1 MVKWCGMKL
10 NVIYEDNHIIVVEK
24 PVNVSVQKDISE
36 DKDLLTMVKEYVKV
50 KYNKP
55 GNVFIGLV
63 HRLDR
68 PVGGVMVF
76 ARTSKAASRL
86 SEQIRNKTVK
96 KEYLAVVNGRLEKER
111 GVLENYLVHDK
122 KDNITSV
129 VSEKE
134 AKNNKEVKKAIL
146 EYKVLEYDKKND
158 VSLVEV
164 DLKTGRHHQI
174 RVQFNN
180 IGHSLIGD
188 YKYGENNRGEI
199 SPALFAYKLEFLHP
213 TKNEKMSFE
222 IKPRDEGIW
231 KNFTNLLKTL

>member
-1 MVKWCGMKL
+1 MVKWSDMKL

-36 DKDLLTMVKEYVKV
+36 DKDLLTRVKEYVKD

-68 PVGGVMVF
+68 PVGGIMVF

-86 SEQIRNKTVK
+86 SEQIRNKSVK
-96 KEYLAVVNGRLEKER
+96 KEYLAVVRGKLEKER
-111 GVLENYLVHDK
+111 GVLEDYLVHDK
-122 KDNITSV
+122 RSNITSV
-129 VSEKE
+129 VSERE
-134 AKNNKEVKKAIL
+134 ANNNKEAKKAIL
-146 EYKVLEYDKKND
+146 EYEVLAFDEKND
-158 VSLVEV
+158 ISLVKI

-174 RVQFNN
+174 RVQFDN
-180 IGHSLIGD
+180 IGHGLIGD
-188 YKYGENNRGEI
+188 YKYGENSRGEI
-199 SPALFAYKLEFLHP
+199 SPALFAYKLQFLHP
-213 TKNEKMSFE
+213 TKNEEMSFE
-222 IKPRDEGIW
+222 IIPRDEGIW